1 MADPVQKNPAP
12 LTPTANQQASPA
24 LRELINLGESLK
36 DTTLRLRWRRCTSW
50 MEQAEQEIANRKL
63 DEAFIFCW
71 IAFNAAY
78 AQDTQE
84 QRESFELEAIRK
96 YFGILAELDTE
107 KSIPKAIFDN
117 ENRWNQIQEILG
129 NQYIFQDFWK
139 AQQGN
144 YRPISWEESMKRS
157 KDKVIRAQRNRD
169 ARAVLE
175 ELFGRLYILR
185 NQIFHGSAT
194 YKGSMNRWQVE
205 YGAVLLYLLL
215 PVFLKLMFKNPDVD
229 WGTPKYPALYRNSNS

>member
-50 MEQAEQEIANRKL
+50 MEQAEQEIVNRKL

-157 KDKVIRAQRNRD
+157 KDQGHKSTEESGCPGCPRRVIRSSLYSAQPDISRLGNLQREHEPM
-169 ARAVLE
+169 AGRIWGGVAVSVVA
-175 ELFGRLYILR
+175 GI
-185 NQIFHGSAT
+185 
-194 YKGSMNRWQVE
+194 
-205 YGAVLLYLLL
+205 
-215 PVFLKLMFKNPDVD
+215 P
-229 WGTPKYPALYRNSNS
+229 